1 MKNREYTTWVT
12 YRQDAFVIKWIL
24 TSSIHKIIDSILSR
38 NSSGTFWTGKQL
50 KFNLSRGDLKISWIR
65 VTEIASSIYNLS
77 FEKQNARVKF
87 RVFFQFLDV
96 LEDLLLEYSD
106 QAAHLSV
113 VSEEKR
119 LTWYHKTVKNPW
131 KCTNCFSFGLLFE
144 LKNL

>member
-96 LEDLLLEYSD
+96 LEDLFKLHIWVSSVKRNDWHDIIKRSRTHESVLIVF
-106 QAAHLSV
+106 LSV
-113 VSEEKR
+113 FYS
-119 LTWYHKTVKNPW
+119 N
-131 KCTNCFSFGLLFE
+131 
-144 LKNL
+144 